1 MLSEEEKKAILERVE
16 NVKEAVELGKIDVI
30 TEENYW
36 ESNSLKNKGVIKE
49 NYLGKM
55 KEISEKCK
63 QQFEVEFDKEGEL
76 VDKEIHYMHDRRMGN
91 NIMYNNLDS
100 IQKLKEEMK
109 NSRSTFFDSSEYKM
123 MKKRFDKIETLTQ
136 AIRNDF
142 ASPDEIPENRAEELE
157 KAYMDLADKTNR
169 YIELK
174 KIIPSTEN
182 GKKRTEFARNLLNFA
197 STTLN
202 GRDLNPEKEHD
213 LKEIDPAEIDELEI
227 DAMFK

>member
-1 MLSEEEKKAILERVE
+1 MQNIAE
-16 NVKEAVELGKIDVI
+16 
-30 TEENYW
+30 T
-36 ESNSLKNKGVIKE
+36 
-49 NYLGKM
+49 
-55 KEISEKCK
+55 CK
-63 QQFEVEFDKEGEL
+63 TWFKVDRDKEGE
-76 VDKEIHYMHDRRMGN
+76 VIDKEIHYMRDRRMGN
-91 NIMYNNLDS
+91 QIMYNNLEA
-100 IQKLKEEMK
+100 IQNLKEEMK

-123 MKKRFDKIETLTQ
+123 MKKRFDKIETLTL

-142 ASPDEIPENRAEELE
+142 ASSDEIPENRAEELE